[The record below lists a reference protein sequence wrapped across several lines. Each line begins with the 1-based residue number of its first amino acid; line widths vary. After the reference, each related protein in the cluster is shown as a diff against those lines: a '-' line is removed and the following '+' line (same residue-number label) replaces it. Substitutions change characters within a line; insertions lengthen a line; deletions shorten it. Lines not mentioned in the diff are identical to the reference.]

1 MQMYQVNTKEIKSQ
15 RLEKATENDTFI
27 SIENI
32 FKMSSI
38 DYRNL
43 RLDIEEVKSSFQVL
57 INSFQRL
64 IDNLLTHYVIKFF
77 TKFVLYD
84 WNHEVACIFIF
95 TINMSDA
102 LKLKFS

>member
-38 DYRNL
+38 DYINL

-64 IDNLLTHYVIKFF
+64 IDNLLTHYVIKFSLNLCYMIGTMRLHVF
-77 TKFVLYD
+77 LYSRSICLMHL
-84 WNHEVACIFIF
+84 N
-95 TINMSDA
+95 
-102 LKLKFS
+102 